1 MKHCKIIL
9 WCGKIPVSL
18 QIEQVY
24 SVYLMNKT
32 FENQAPIGVILA
44 AGMAKRL
51 PPLTDERPKCL
62 LTVGQRT
69 LLQRTIDGILAAGI
83 NELIVVTGYRG
94 GMIRDFLT
102 QHYPQ
107 LTIHFLDN
115 VDYEHNNNIF
125 SLWMTRPYTE
135 GRDFL
140 LLDSDILFDPQIIPA
155 VLREEGSALALNRH
169 ELGEE
174 EIKVIV
180 DDDNRVVEISKVC
193 SIEKAIGES
202 VGIEK
207 MTAEYSAAL
216 FKELEQMIEREGLID
231 IFYERA
237 FERLIPQGHT
247 FRVVDTTQYFSIELD
262 TVEDFENAK
271 QLIPESLYN

>member
-1 MKHCKIIL
+1 M
-9 WCGKIPVSL
+9 
-18 QIEQVY
+18 
-24 SVYLMNKT
+24 
-32 FENQAPIGVILA
+32 A

-51 PPLTDERPKCL
+51 RPLTDERPKCL

-69 LLQRTIDGILAAGI
+69 LLERTVDGIIAAGI
-83 NELIVVTGYRG
+83 SELVVVTGYRTQ
-94 GMIRDFLT
+94 MIRDFLT
-102 QHYPQ
+102 SHYPD
-107 LTIHFLDN
+107 LTIHFIDN
-115 VDYEHNNNIF
+115 PDYAHNNNIF
-125 SLWMTRPYTE
+125 SLWLTRPYTE

-155 VLREEGSALALNRH
+155 VLSAEGSALALNRH
-169 ELGEE
+169 ELGDE

-180 DDDNRVVEISKVC
+180 DSQNRVTEISKVC
-193 SIEKAIGES
+193 SIEQAIGES

-207 MTAEYSAAL
+207 MEAGYSAAL
-216 FKELEQMIEREGLID
+216 FRELQQMIEGEGLID

-247 FRVVDTTQYFSIELD
+247 FTVVDTTRYFSIELD

-271 QLIPESLYN
+271 KLIPESLY

>member
-1 MKHCKIIL
+1 M
-9 WCGKIPVSL
+9 
-18 QIEQVY
+18 
-24 SVYLMNKT
+24 
-32 FENQAPIGVILA
+32 IGVILA

-51 PPLTDERPKCL
+51 RPLTDERPKCL

-69 LLQRTIDGILAAGI
+69 LLQRTVDGIIASGI
-83 NELIVVTGYRG
+83 SELVVVTGYRAQ
-94 GMIRDFLT
+94 MIRDFLT
-102 QHYPQ
+102 SHYPD
-107 LTIHFLDN
+107 LTIHFIDN
-115 VDYEHNNNIF
+115 PDYAHNNNIF
-125 SLWMTRPYTE
+125 SLWLTRPYTE

-155 VLREEGSALALNRH
+155 VLSAEGSALALNRH

-180 DDDNRVVEISKVC
+180 DDQNRVVEISKVC
-193 SIEKAIGES
+193 SIEQAIGES

-207 MTAEYSAAL
+207 MEADYSAAL
-216 FKELEQMIEREGLID
+216 FRELEQMIEGEGLID

-237 FERLIPQGHT
+237 FERLIPQAHT
-247 FRVVDTTQYFSIELD
+247 FTVVDTTRYFSIELD

-271 QLIPESLYN
+271 KLIPESLY

>member
-1 MKHCKIIL
+1 M
-9 WCGKIPVSL
+9 
-18 QIEQVY
+18 
-24 SVYLMNKT
+24 
-32 FENQAPIGVILA
+32 IGVILA

-51 PPLTDERPKCL
+51 RPLTDERPKCL

-69 LLQRTIDGILAAGI
+69 LLQRTVDGIIAVGI
-83 NELIVVTGYRG
+83 SELVVVTGYRAQ
-94 GMIRDFLT
+94 MIRDFLT
-102 QHYPQ
+102 SHYPD
-107 LTIHFLDN
+107 LTIHFIDN
-115 VDYEHNNNIF
+115 PDYAHNNNIF
-125 SLWMTRPYTE
+125 SLWLTRPYTE

-155 VLREEGSALALNRH
+155 VLSAEGSALALNRH

-180 DDDNRVVEISKVC
+180 DDQNRVVEISKVC
-193 SIEKAIGES
+193 SIEQAIGES

-207 MTAEYSAAL
+207 MEADYSAAL
-216 FKELEQMIEREGLID
+216 FRELEQMIEGEGLID

-247 FRVVDTTQYFSIELD
+247 FTVVDTTRYFSIELD

-271 QLIPESLYN
+271 KLIPESLY

>member
-1 MKHCKIIL
+1 M
-9 WCGKIPVSL
+9 
-18 QIEQVY
+18 
-24 SVYLMNKT
+24 
-32 FENQAPIGVILA
+32 IGVILA

-51 PPLTDERPKCL
+51 RPLTDERPKCL

-69 LLQRTIDGILAAGI
+69 LLQRTVDGIIAAGI
-83 NELIVVTGYRG
+83 SELVVVTGYRAQ
-94 GMIRDFLT
+94 MIRDFLT
-102 QHYPQ
+102 SHYPD
-107 LTIHFLDN
+107 LTIHFIDN
-115 VDYEHNNNIF
+115 PDYAHNNNIF
-125 SLWMTRPYTE
+125 SLWLTRPYTE

-155 VLREEGSALALNRH
+155 VLSAEGSALALNRH

-180 DDDNRVVEISKVC
+180 DDQNRVVEISKVC
-193 SIEKAIGES
+193 SIEQAIGES

-207 MTAEYSAAL
+207 MEADYSAAL
-216 FKELEQMIEREGLID
+216 FRELQQMIEGEGLID

-247 FRVVDTTQYFSIELD
+247 FTVVDTTRYFSIELD

-271 QLIPESLYN
+271 KLIPESLY

>member
-1 MKHCKIIL
+1 
-9 WCGKIPVSL
+9 
-18 QIEQVY
+18 
-24 SVYLMNKT
+24 
-32 FENQAPIGVILA
+32 
-44 AGMAKRL
+44 MAKRL
-51 PPLTDERPKCL
+51 RPLTDERPKCL

-69 LLQRTIDGILAAGI
+69 LLQRTVDGIIAAGI
-83 NELIVVTGYRG
+83 SELVVVTGYRAQ
-94 GMIRDFLT
+94 MIRDFLT
-102 QHYPQ
+102 SHYPD
-107 LTIHFLDN
+107 LTIHFIDN
-115 VDYEHNNNIF
+115 PDYAHNNNIF
-125 SLWMTRPYTE
+125 SLWLTRPYTE

-155 VLREEGSALALNRH
+155 VLSAEGSALALNRH

-180 DDDNRVVEISKVC
+180 DDQNRVVEISKVC
-193 SIEKAIGES
+193 SIEQAIGES

-207 MTAEYSAAL
+207 MEAGYSAAL
-216 FKELEQMIEREGLID
+216 FRELEQMIEGEGLID

-247 FRVVDTTQYFSIELD
+247 FTVVDTTRYFSIELD

-271 QLIPESLYN
+271 KLIPESLY